1 MVQHSSPIYAIDKHC
16 FPLQKTTCDPVMS
29 AAEGLWLR
37 VSKIPSR
44 PYCSPEHI
52 TGTYHIVL
60 FSVQSGLEC
69 IKERLLQETVE
80 RYGVSKEFVKA
91 EADTMREVLAELRRR

>member
-1 MVQHSSPIYAIDKHC
+1 M
-16 FPLQKTTCDPVMS
+16 PLINTTCDPVMS

-37 VSKIPSR
+37 IFQKSQVVPTVALSH
-44 PYCSPEHI
+44 YW
-52 TGTYHIVL
+52 YHIVL